1 MTQLSPLSPADS
13 AGATNARAARARDAA
28 LRLEAGFLS
37 EMLKA
42 AGLGAPGG
50 AFSGGNGEDQF
61 ASFQREAIALD
72 MARAGGLGLAEHF
85 FRAMMEAGNDIRETG

>member
-1 MTQLSPLSPADS
+1 MTQIPPLSPADTT
-13 AGATNARAARARDAA
+13 ATTRVARARDAA
-28 LRLEAGFLS
+28 LRLEAAFLS

-50 AFSGGNGEDQF
+50 DFSGGAGEDQF

-85 FRAMMEAGNDIRETG
+85 FRAMMEAGDDVRQTG